1 MGVKVFILGRPGSG
15 KSTAA
20 RHMIELAS
28 RRSYQ
33 SLFVQD
39 YDILY
44 KMFIHDKKHE
54 RFRPTERGGF
64 DVIDYSI
71 LDSALRQMEEEVE
84 NSLTLKR
91 PDMVCIE
98 FARDD
103 YRAALN
109 IFSSEFLRDAY
120 IFFIDSDLEYCI
132 QRVQKRVTDPPLP
145 DHHFVSE
152 YVMRTYYSNDN
163 REYMVRQCEQEHVL
177 CKEIVAVRNDG
188 LLSVLLDEVSDFTE
202 RIFQREF
209 VGLLA
214 GNRSGTHL
222 LSLHEVDHM

>member
-1 MGVKVFILGRPGSG
+1 MGVKVFVLGRPGSG

-44 KMFIHDKKHE
+44 KMFLNDRKHE
-54 RFRPTERGGF
+54 LFRPTDRGGF
-64 DVIDYSI
+64 DVIDYSV
-71 LDSALRQMEEEVE
+71 LDNALRQMEEEVE
-84 NSLTLKR
+84 DSLALKR
-91 PDMVCIE
+91 TDMVCIE
-98 FARDD
+98 FARSD
-103 YRAALN
+103 YQVALN
-109 IFSSEFLRDAY
+109 IFSPAFLRDAY

-132 QRVQKRVTDPPLP
+132 QRVRERVTDPPLP

-163 REYMVRQCEQEHVL
+163 WEYMARQCEQEHRF

-188 LLSVLLDEVSDFTE
+188 LLSVLLEEVGDFAE
-202 RIFQREF
+202 SIFLREF

-214 GNRSGTHL
+214 GNRTGNTSAFTTRC
-222 LSLHEVDHM
+222 